1 MTDRPPNTMTRSEP
15 FAAVLLAALLVAALA
30 TGWIRASRE
39 DAVLSDVAECAD
51 REGGPAGDVGAAV
64 WRDAWDRCWERR
76 TP

>member
-1 MTDRPPNTMTRSEP
+1 MTRSEP
-15 FAAVLLAALLVAALA
+15 FPAVMIAIFIAFAIAAVWVH
-30 TGWIRASRE
+30 ASRE